1 MAKQVSTGSSEE
13 KYERL
18 QEWESKT
25 GRSAAGSRRSGGKKY
40 SGGGTDAP
48 F

>member
-18 QEWESKT
+18 QEWESRT
-25 GRSAAGSRRSGGKKY
+25 GQSAARSRRSGGKRQ
-40 SGGGTDAP
+40 SGGN